1 MGECGEQRPFSLME
15 DIRRAKHVGGGVD
28 SKGRKV
34 TMPTA
39 AYHAMLID
47 GIARR
52 YSVLPSVV
60 LQEDSRVLSYISI
73 ANEMEVTEDK
83 DTEDKE

>member
-1 MGECGEQRPFSLME
+1 MGECGEQRPFSLITA
-15 DIRRAKHVGGGVD
+15 IRRAKHVGGGVD

>member
-1 MGECGEQRPFSLME
+1 
-15 DIRRAKHVGGGVD
+15 
-28 SKGRKV
+28 
-34 TMPTA
+34 
-39 AYHAMLID
+39 MLID

-73 ANEMEVTEDK
+73 ANEMDKDTEDK